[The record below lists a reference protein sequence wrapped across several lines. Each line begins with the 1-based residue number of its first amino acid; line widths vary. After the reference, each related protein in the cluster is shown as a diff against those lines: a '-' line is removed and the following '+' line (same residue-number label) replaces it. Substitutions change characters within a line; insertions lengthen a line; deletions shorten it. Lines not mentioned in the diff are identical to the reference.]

1 MAFAGVVA
9 VGFILYMWWQV
20 RQLEMVQYREF
31 GIPIP
36 ADYTIHG
43 IDVSH
48 YQQLISWEAVQE
60 MQVNYIRLGFAFI
73 KATQRG

>member
-1 MAFAGVVA
+1 MPKKTNRSVVKSLVAIMAFAGVVA

-60 MQVNYIRLGFAFI
+60 M
-73 KATQRG
+73 